1 VPEEVAVVEQR
12 GRWSPDEL
20 FERARAGD
28 RRALGRLLSS
38 LERGGPEARELDRL
52 CFAPPRRRDPWTIG
66 LTGAPGVGKSTLTNR
81 LIGALRPSGPV
92 AVVAVDP
99 SSPVSGGAILGD
111 RVRMVEHSGDD
122 GVFVRSVATRGH
134 LGGLAGTVPSAL
146 RLLGAVGFGVVLVE
160 TVGVGQVEVE
170 VAESADTTVVVLTPG
185 WGDGVQAAKAGL
197 LEVADVFVVNKADRP
212 GVGETVREL
221 EAMLALGGELAW
233 RPPIL
238 KTVASGSEGIEG
250 LLQALLDHRRWLE
263 ESGTLTERRV
273 ARAVDEADRLA
284 RRMLL
289 DVLGEHF
296 ERALGGRLGAALR
309 SGELDPADVAAAVVA
324 DVLGSPPA
332 AGRAS

>member
-1 VPEEVAVVEQR
+1 MVEQR
-12 GRWSPDEL
+12 SRWSPDEL

-28 RRALGRLLSS
+28 RRALGRLLSA
-38 LERGGPEARELDRL
+38 LERGGTEARELERR
-52 CFAPPRRRDPWTIG
+52 CFGLPGRRDPWTIG

-81 LIGALRPSGPV
+81 LVGAFRPDGPV

-111 RVRMVEHSGDD
+111 RVRMGEHSGDD
-122 GVFVRSVATRGH
+122 GVFVRSMATRGH

-146 RLLGAVGFGVVLVE
+146 RLLGAVGFDLVLVE

-221 EAMLALGGELAW
+221 EAMLALGGELPW
-233 RPPIL
+233 RPPIVT
-238 KTVASGSEGIEG
+238 TVAAGGEGIEA
-250 LLQALLDHRRWLE
+250 LHQALLEHRRWLE
-263 ESGTLTERRV
+263 ESGTLAERRA
-273 ARAVDEADRLA
+273 ARAVDEAERLA
-284 RRMLL
+284 RRIVL
-289 DVLGEHF
+289 DRLAEGFEH
-296 ERALGGRLGAALR
+296 ALGGRLGSALR
-309 SGELDPADVAAAVVA
+309 SGELDPADAAAAVVA
-324 DVLGSPPA
+324 DVLGSPPV